1 MSRIIPFALLFLLL
15 VQCNTARKDA
25 VVNVYTHRH
34 YDIDKEIFAKFT
46 EETGIQVNVVS
57 ASADELIK
65 KMELEG
71 SRSPADVLITVDA
84 GRLQRAREMGLL
96 QSVQSEYLNKNI
108 PSKFIDTD
116 NQWFGLTYRARI
128 IVYSLDR
135 VDPSE
140 IETYEGLTDE
150 KWKGRVLV
158 RSSDNIYNQS
168 LMASMIVHKGEEQAL
183 QWAQGIVGN
192 LAREP
197 RGNDRDQVKAV
208 VAGQGDLALVNTYYL
223 GLMAQSEI
231 EEEQKVYSQIG
242 IIFPNQKDRGTH
254 INLSGAGVAKYSP
267 NKENAIR
274 FIEFMA
280 SPEIQKVFAGSN
292 HEYPVVKN
300 IDWSEIV
307 NSWGEFVEDEIK
319 LELLGQY
326 NRDAVMIFDK
336 AGWK

>member
-1 MSRIIPFALLFLLL
+1 MVRIISFAFLLL
-15 VQCNTARKDA
+15 LLLQCNTTKKEA

-65 KMELEG
+65 RMELEG
-71 SRSPADVLITVDA
+71 NRSPADVLITVDA

-96 QSVQSEYLNKNI
+96 QSVQSDYLERNI
-108 PSKFIDTD
+108 PQKFIDSD

-140 IETYEGLTDE
+140 IESYEALTDE
-150 KWKGRVLV
+150 KWKGRLLV
-158 RSSDNIYNQS
+158 RSSENIYNQS
-168 LMASMIVHKGEEQAL
+168 LMASIIVHNGEAQAL
-183 QWAQGIVGN
+183 EWAKGIVKN
-192 LAREP
+192 MAREP

-208 VAGQGDLALVNTYYL
+208 AAGQGDLALVNTYYL
-223 GLMAQSEI
+223 GLMAQSES
-231 EEEQKVYSQIG
+231 EEERKVYSQVG
-242 IIFPNQKDRGTH
+242 ILFPNQKDRGTH
-254 INLSGAGVAKYSP
+254 INLSGAGVAKYAP
-267 NKENAIR
+267 HKENAIR

-292 HEYPVVKN
+292 HEYPVVNN
-300 IDWSEIV
+300 IDWSDIV
-307 NSWGEFVEDEIK
+307 TSWGDFVEDELK

>member
-1 MSRIIPFALLFLLL
+1 MLRIVPFAFLLL
-15 VQCNTARKDA
+15 LTVQCNTTRKDV

-65 KMELEG
+65 RMELEG
-71 SRSPADVLITVDA
+71 NRSPADVLITVDA

-96 QSVQSEYLNKNI
+96 QSVQSEYLENNI
-108 PSKFIDTD
+108 PSKFIDSE
-116 NQWFGLTYRARI
+116 NQWFGLTYRARV
-128 IVYSLDR
+128 IVYSLER
-135 VDPSE
+135 ISPSE
-140 IETYEGLTDE
+140 IQSYEELTDE
-150 KWKGRVLV
+150 KWKGRVLM
-158 RSSDNIYNQS
+158 RSSENIYNQS

-183 QWAQGIVGN
+183 EWARGIVQN

-208 VAGQGDLALVNTYYL
+208 AAGQGDVALVNTYYL
-223 GLMAQSEI
+223 GLMAQSES
-231 EEEQKVYSQIG
+231 EEERKVYNQIG
-242 IIFPNQKDRGTH
+242 IVFPNQSDRGTH
-254 INLSGAGVAKYSP
+254 INLSGAGVARHAP

-280 SPEIQKVFAGSN
+280 SPEIQRVFAGSN
-292 HEYPVVKN
+292 HEYPVVKS
-300 IDWSEIV
+300 IEWSGIV
-307 NSWGEFVEDEIK
+307 SSWGEFVEDDIK
-319 LELLGQY
+319 LELLGQN